1 MSARRLDGSAVA
13 AAIRTELS
21 TEVAQ
26 VTTAL
31 GRPPALSI
39 LLVGDDPGSQVYVRN
54 KEKAGGEAG
63 LAVTVHRMPATS
75 SLDDVLALV
84 TALNSDDRCDG
95 ILVQSPL
102 PPAMGKGASE
112 RVFDAIAPGKD
123 VDGFHPANV
132 GRLVQGPARRRASS
146 NCSCAKVSRSPAN
159 TPS

>member
-1 MSARRLDGSAVA
+1 MA
-13 AAIRTELS
+13 AAIRSELAN
-21 TEVAQ
+21 EVAQ

-54 KEKAGGEAG
+54 KEKAGAETG
-63 LAVTVHRMPATS
+63 LAVTVHRMPAAS

-84 TALNSDDRCDG
+84 KALNGDDRCDG

-102 PPAMGKGASE
+102 PPAMGQAASE
-112 RVFDAIAPGKD
+112 RVFDAIAPAKD

-132 GRLVQGPARRRASS
+132 GRLMQGRPSMPP
-146 NCSCAKVSRSPAN
+146 C
-159 TPS
+159 TPTGVIERKSVWR